1 MWKEGLFIMPQH
13 LQLMDQYH
21 ERLLDQRLN
30 ALGANTWGV
39 AELEVDHE
47 ELVRGVFRIRRCTA
61 VMPDGMLVRVGPDSQ
76 LKGVLAMTG
85 GALVGGRQILEIYL
99 GVPAHSSGPA
109 AEAQVDGASGTRFLQ
124 SREMVHDAFGV
135 AEDAE
140 VECLRPNVQL
150 LLGHTN
156 RQNFVTLKLAEL
168 VVSEGGVLR
177 LTDYIPPCLKIG
189 ASPTIMQR
197 LTGLVSALGAK
208 QRSLVD
214 KYGGRIASMMEFG
227 AADVATFWYLH
238 TVNSWTPTFM
248 HYAETGQVDPERLYL
263 SLVSFAGQLATFEL
277 GTNPMN
283 LPAFHYLDLA
293 GTFLPLFD
301 HIMHLLGTVVSARY
315 TPIPL
320 EHTQPGLF
328 VGRVTDPQLLR
339 MRSLYLV
346 LGGDVSEKV
355 LREEVPDYIKIGSVD
370 QIAAIVKA
378 ALPGVNVSVD
388 LSPPAGI
395 PIRSHMVYLRID
407 KVGRAWDGIEQS
419 STIAV
424 YQPYKP
430 DIVRLELLAVEG

>member
-13 LQLMDQYH
+13 LQLMDSFH

-30 ALGANTWGV
+30 ALGANMWGV
-39 AELEVDHE
+39 AELEVDQE
-47 ELVRGVFRIRRCTA
+47 ELVRGVFRIRRCVA
-61 VMPDGMLVRVGPDSQ
+61 VMPDGMLVRVGPNAQ
-76 LKGVLAMTG
+76 LKGVLAMTA
-85 GALVGGRQILEIYL
+85 GALVGGGRRLEIFL
-99 GVPAHSSGPA
+99 GVPAHSSGSA
-109 AEAQVDGASGTRFLQ
+109 AESGNNVSGSRYLQTR
-124 SREMVHDAFGV
+124 ETVHDLFGM

-150 LLGHTN
+150 LLGHSN
-156 RQNFVTLKLAEL
+156 RQNYVTLKLAEL
-168 VVSEGGVLR
+168 VISEAGVLR
-177 LTDYIPPCLKIG
+177 LTGYIPPCLKIG
-189 ASPTIMQR
+189 ASPTLMQR

-208 QRSLVD
+208 QRSLVE
-214 KYGGRIASMMEFG
+214 KYGGRVASMMEFG

-248 HYAETGQVDPERLYL
+248 HFAETGQVDPERLYL
-263 SLVSFAGQLATFEL
+263 ALAAFAGQLATFEL

-301 HIMHLLGTVVSARY
+301 HIMRLLGTVVSARY
-315 TPIPL
+315 ATIPL

-328 VGRVTDPQLLR
+328 VGHVADAQLLR

-346 LGGDVSEKV
+346 LGGDVPEKI
-355 LREEVPDYIKIGSVD
+355 LREEVPDYIKIGAVD

-378 ALPGVNVSVD
+378 ALPGVNVRVD
-388 LSPPAGI
+388 LSPPPGI

-407 KVGRAWDGIEQS
+407 KVGRAWERIEQS
-419 STIAV
+419 STIAI

-430 DIVRLELLAVEG
+430 DVVRLELLAVEG